1 MANYN
6 QAPVLLAQGQKQRDS
21 KNWGKAIRTHELEMC
36 IMCGLGDRD
45 FAAMKVM
52 LFLTGN
58 AADGSFGVAEKTI
71 LERCNISEAAYKNAR
86 KKLISMGWITH
97 VAGKSITVNY
107 DKIYAVMGNTDNTP
121 SKEDKKIK
129 GDTDNTPLRDTD
141 NTPSGYSENTHN
153 NITNSITKY
162 DNNGKIEEPAAP
174 SIFLTEPQKAVEPK
188 AEVKKEPDGT
198 IANPYLVSREWLIE
212 RHNSLYALKNG
223 IFQYST
229 KFYKLKEEV

>member
-21 KNWGKAIRTHELEMC
+21 KKWGKAIRTHELEMC
-36 IMCGLGDRD
+36 IMNGLGDRD

-58 AADGSFGVAEKTI
+58 AADGSFGVAEQSV
-71 LERCNISEAAYKNAR
+71 LERCNISETAYKNAR

-107 DKIYAVMGNTDNTP
+107 DKIYAVMGDTDNTP

-141 NTPSGYSENTHN
+141 NTPQGYSNNTHN

-162 DNNGKIEEPAAP
+162 DNIGKIEEPTAP
-174 SIFLTEPQKAVEPK
+174 SIFLAKNEE
-188 AEVKKEPDGT
+188 AEKPVAKKKEVEYMKVSKAQLDAMG
-198 IANPYLVSREWLIE
+198 ARYELVVGNLGYIIDTGLKIE
-212 RHNSLYALKNG
+212 V
-223 IFQYST
+223 I
-229 KFYKLKEEV
+229 